1 MLENKYWRGF
11 IGNYYGKKK
20 QGLLFPVKEF

>member
-11 IGNYYGKKK
+11 IGNYYGKK
-20 QGLLFPVKEF
+20 GLLFPVREF